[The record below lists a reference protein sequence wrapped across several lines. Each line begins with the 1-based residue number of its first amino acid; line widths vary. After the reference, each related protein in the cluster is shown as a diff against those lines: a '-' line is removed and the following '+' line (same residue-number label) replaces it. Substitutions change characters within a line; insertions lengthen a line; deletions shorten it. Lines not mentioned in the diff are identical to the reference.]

1 MQLILLMSK
10 NINRASLVKSG
21 LTILTAVSICIATLA
36 VLRPWIGGVTHN
48 AQFLRHPIGE
58 AIEQQAETIT
68 IVAKQGKT
76 NATRSQEAE
85 SEARAGSL
93 PDKQDP
99 VPLP

>member
-48 AQFLRHPIGE
+48 AQFLRHPVGE
-58 AIEQQAETIT
+58 AIEQQAETVT
-68 IVAKQGKT
+68 TVAKRK
-76 NATRSQEAE
+76 AKPARREARKRNR
-85 SEARAGSL
+85 EARAGSAAR
-93 PDKQDP
+93 
-99 VPLP
+99 